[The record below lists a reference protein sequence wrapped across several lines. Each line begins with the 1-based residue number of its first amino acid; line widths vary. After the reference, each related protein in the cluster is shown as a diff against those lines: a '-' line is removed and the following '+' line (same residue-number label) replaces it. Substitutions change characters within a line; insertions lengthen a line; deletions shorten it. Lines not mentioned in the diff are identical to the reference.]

1 MDPLFDLG
9 RGNERTALAWQ
20 RTALSLTAASALMS
34 RLAFERLGWVALLSA
49 ITVPLSVSVMLES
62 RLRHGHG
69 AGIRP
74 RRRPP
79 DGRAP
84 AALAFATTATAA
96 TAFLA
101 MLVG

>member
-1 MDPLFDLG
+1 MDAALDDG

-34 RLAFERLGWVALLSA
+34 RLAFERLGWVALLNA
-49 ITVPLSVSVMLES
+49 IALPLSVSVLLES
-62 RLRHGHG
+62 RLRYSHG

-84 AALAFATTATAA
+84 AALAFASVATAA
-96 TAFLA
+96 TALVA
-101 MLVG
+101 MFVG